1 MIVSSPAFSPS
12 SASCFAT
19 LPATM
24 PPPSITYFDFF
35 IRASLTLHAFCHE
48 RRRKSVNHHLQ
59 EWPSTCCYSGRGDA
73 NALLRAGISSDRHRR
88 RHVGIWRSRRCI
100 CRHRQDLVRSV
111 PGLVPGQPDYAPWQT
126 SVAGACLGPHDNEST
141 RSKNEPRPASPIC
154 FEARSGAYYWRL
166 RRRSVGYRNLLRRRR
181 SIWLLL
187 PLDRMVFLS
196 PDGRCAIDVCAS
208 GPDKRDRK

>member
-73 NALLRAGISSDRHRR
+73 NALLRAGISSDR
-88 RHVGIWRSRRCI
+88 RSEEHTSELQSR
-100 CRHRQDLVRSV
+100 
-111 PGLVPGQPDYAPWQT
+111 GL
-126 SVAGACLGPHDNEST
+126 
-141 RSKNEPRPASPIC
+141 I
-154 FEARSGAYYWRL
+154 
-166 RRRSVGYRNLLRRRR
+166 
-181 SIWLLL
+181 
-187 PLDRMVFLS
+187 
-196 PDGRCAIDVCAS
+196 
-208 GPDKRDRK
+208 